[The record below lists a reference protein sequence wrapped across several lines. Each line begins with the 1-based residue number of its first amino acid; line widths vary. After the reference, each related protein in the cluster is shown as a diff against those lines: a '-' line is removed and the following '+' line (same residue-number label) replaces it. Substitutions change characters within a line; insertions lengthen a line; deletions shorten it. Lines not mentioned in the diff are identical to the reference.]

1 MMMFLFTELFG
12 GHLFDTCKFILTHQN
27 GNTVNTSII
36 MYYLYILF
44 ILGIV
49 VKPTDSSPN
58 ELCKSENGFMS
69 LLDESKILSR
79 SKNEKGNTTIF
90 LTPDQNNGLDET
102 FTFICH
108 KNENISDTKII
119 FESDVNYVRAQKN
132 PAKRVLDFVD
142 LTQNDF
148 HTNTVPYSIKCEDVC
163 EVIIIVI
170 EFDATVLCD
179 EKKPKR
185 WNCGLDQL
193 DEELEPYFPRSSAE
207 DEENMTRVYEIQ
219 NPITG

>member
-1 MMMFLFTELFG
+1 MIMFLFSELFG
-12 GHLFDTCKFILTHQN
+12 GHLFDTCQFILTSQN
-27 GNTVNTSII
+27 GNTMTTSIK
-36 MYYLYILF
+36 MYYLCILF

-49 VKPTDSSPN
+49 VKSSDSSPN

-90 LTPDQNNGLDET
+90 ITPDHNKGLDET

-119 FESDVNYVRAQKN
+119 FESDINHESAHKS
-132 PAKRVLDFVD
+132 PAVLDFID
-142 LTQNDF
+142 LAINEF
-148 HTNTVPYSIKCEDVC
+148 GTNTLPYSIKCKDVC
-163 EVIIIVI
+163 EVIVIVI
-170 EFDATVLCD
+170 EFNATVLCD
-179 EKKPKR
+179 EKEPKR

-193 DEELEPYFPRSSAE
+193 DKQLTPYIAKSGAWSE
-207 DEENMTRVYEIQ
+207 DEENMTRIYEVQ
-219 NPITG
+219 NPIKG